1 MEVTLPQ
8 LRVKKASPPPTS
20 PTDSIQV
27 NDKVLLIYKN
37 VLCVDSRK
45 TGNFALIDGANNR
58 SNTNERFHKLDAHWL
73 DGVTE
78 QLRSREQA
86 RPATRAAAVDDS
98 TTTAHQQHNE
108 STTIEPPEQ
117 QVFRSVI
124 RQNESRM
131 LSIFQLLV
139 INCWFCLACE

>member
-1 MEVTLPQ
+1 MH
-8 LRVKKASPPPTS
+8 
-20 PTDSIQV
+20 
-27 NDKVLLIYKN
+27 IYKN

-58 SNTNERFHKLDAHWL
+58 SNTNERFHKLDVHWL

-98 TTTAHQQHNE
+98 TTRAQF
-108 STTIEPPEQ
+108 STTTAQREHNDRTTRAAGLPVGGPAE
-117 QVFRSVI
+117 
-124 RQNESRM
+124 
-131 LSIFQLLV
+131 
-139 INCWFCLACE
+139 

>member
-1 MEVTLPQ
+1 MH
-8 LRVKKASPPPTS
+8 
-20 PTDSIQV
+20 
-27 NDKVLLIYKN
+27 IYKN

-98 TTTAHQQHNE
+98 TTTAQFSTSTAQRQHNDR
-108 STTIEPPEQ
+108 TIRAAGLPVGDPAE
-117 QVFRSVI
+117 
-124 RQNESRM
+124 
-131 LSIFQLLV
+131 
-139 INCWFCLACE
+139 

>member
-1 MEVTLPQ
+1 MEVTSPQ
-8 LRVKKASPPPTS
+8 LRVKKASAPPLTPPTS

-98 TTTAHQQHNE
+98 TIRHIDRTTRAAGLPVGDPAE
-108 STTIEPPEQ
+108 
-117 QVFRSVI
+117 
-124 RQNESRM
+124 
-131 LSIFQLLV
+131 
-139 INCWFCLACE
+139 

>member
-1 MEVTLPQ
+1 MEVTSPQ
-8 LRVKKASPPPTS
+8 LRVKKASPPPLTP
-20 PTDSIQV
+20 PTDSIQE
-27 NDKVLLIYKN
+27 NDKVLHIYKN

-86 RPATRAAAVDDS
+86 RPATSSGGR
-98 TTTAHQQHNE
+98 QHNDI
-108 STTIEPPEQ
+108 TTIEPPEQ